1 MSNEI
6 KSKCICYGLLIVTEY
21 FFFSSYKLDY
31 AGIIIIG
38 FSNIVLFMFCFLPKQ
53 NEDNNINV
61 IETVH
66 NPFIFIEM
74 ADIENNNECTICL
87 SNDSDIEWVKLN
99 CNHLFH
105 RECISEWLS
114 INNTC
119 PICREEH
126 INR

>member
-1 MSNEI
+1 MS
-6 KSKCICYGLLIVTEY
+6 
-21 FFFSSYKLDY
+21 
-31 AGIIIIG
+31 
-38 FSNIVLFMFCFLPKQ
+38 
-53 NEDNNINV
+53 
-61 IETVH
+61 
-66 NPFIFIEM
+66 
-74 ADIENNNECTICL
+74 DIENNIECTICL

-99 CNHLFH
+99 CNHMFH

>member
-31 AGIIIIG
+31 AGAIIIG

-87 SNDSDIEWVKLN
+87 SNDPDHDWVQIS
-99 CNHLFH
+99 CNHMFH
-105 RECISEWLS
+105 RNCIAEWLS